1 MITIFPTTIQGEQFL
16 NLDPKATRHGPLHI
30 PFNISSYINIP
41 FIYPV
46 YKGSKNKFPVPEKS
60 QSITYETILNASL
73 SLKGYSTVF
82 IYFFILNYVISLTK
96 TS

>member
-16 NLDPKATRHGPLHI
+16 KLDPKATRHGTLHI

-46 YKGSKNKFPVPEKS
+46 Y
-60 QSITYETILNASL
+60 
-73 SLKGYSTVF
+73 
-82 IYFFILNYVISLTK
+82 
-96 TS
+96 